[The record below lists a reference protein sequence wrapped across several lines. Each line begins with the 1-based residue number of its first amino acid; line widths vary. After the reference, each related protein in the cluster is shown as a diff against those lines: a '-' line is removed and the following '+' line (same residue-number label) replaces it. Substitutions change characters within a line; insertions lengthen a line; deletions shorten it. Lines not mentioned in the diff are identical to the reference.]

1 MKDGTLDQY
10 QNSQHNDFKNP
21 IEKFL
26 ESRKKSLQYLNL
38 CLNII
43 QFALTRIRDRRR
55 WQWWRKRR
63 HQLSSH
69 QQFFQIYIMIRLDRC
84 INENIQFK
92 VSSIDTEIL
101 GEKTIT
107 FGGSMK
113 FSSLE
118 LDLLHLS
125 RQEVGFLFYVEYFVL

>member
-1 MKDGTLDQY
+1 
-10 QNSQHNDFKNP
+10 
-21 IEKFL
+21 
-26 ESRKKSLQYLNL
+26 
-38 CLNII
+38 
-43 QFALTRIRDRRR
+43 
-55 WQWWRKRR
+55 
-63 HQLSSH
+63 
-69 QQFFQIYIMIRLDRC
+69 MIRLDRC